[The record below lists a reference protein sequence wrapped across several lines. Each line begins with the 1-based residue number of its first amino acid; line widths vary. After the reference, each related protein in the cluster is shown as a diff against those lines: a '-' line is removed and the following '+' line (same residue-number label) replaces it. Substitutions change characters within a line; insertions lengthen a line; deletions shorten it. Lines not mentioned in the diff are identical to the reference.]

1 MNGDFIEA
9 LEQIEREKGIPMTSL
24 ISTVEA
30 AMASAYRRH
39 FGDAR
44 EIRLDVD
51 REKGEVRMFSRKP
64 LIPEEPGE
72 GALPIGGDEDG
83 IVSTLTL
90 AEQGVAEEDVGYEE
104 EELDAGEFGRIAAQT
119 AKQVVVQRIRE
130 AERELVFDEFS
141 HRVGELVTGEVQ
153 RKDQRNVFI
162 ALGRVEALLPGHE
175 QIPGEPYRFG
185 DRLKLHILDVRKT
198 TKHPQVIVS
207 RTHPGLV
214 TRLFELEVPEV
225 YDGVVVIRSVAREP
239 GARSKVAVESRDPSV
254 DPLGACVGHRGA
266 RVQAIVDELRGEKID
281 IVRFNEDI
289 RQYLES
295 GLSPAKVDQVLLNEA
310 DRAATV
316 IVPDNQLSLAIG
328 RRGQNVRLAARLTG
342 WRIDI
347 RSQTQWAEEPH
358 EEIEAAP
365 VIADISGEALAAE
378 LGVGF
383 EDLVEIAAEESVELG
398 EPEAIVPAEA
408 AKTLRD
414 MLTGGEGTL
423 QDLESGAITIE
434 AELPTEVTAAA
445 LAEELGVSA
454 EDLAEIAS
462 EESIELGEADGIV
475 PVESTKKLRELVSG
489 GEGTLEGI

>member
-1 MNGDFIEA
+1 MNGQFIEA
-9 LEQIEREKGIPMTSL
+9 LEQIEREKGIPMSSL
-24 ISTVEA
+24 VATVEA

-39 FGDAR
+39 HGEAR
-44 EIRLDVD
+44 EIRLEID
-51 REKGEVRMFSRKP
+51 RENGQVRMFSRRALLPEGMEEGEQRP
-64 LIPEEPGE
+64 LGS
-72 GALPIGGDEDG
+72 DEDG

-90 AEQGVAEEDVGYEE
+90 QEQVQAQDAIEYEE
-104 EELDAGEFGRIAAQT
+104 EELNAGEFGRIAAQT

-130 AERELVFDEFS
+130 AEREIVFDEFS

-225 YDGVVVIRSVAREP
+225 YDGIVVIRSVAREP
-239 GARSKVAVESRDPSV
+239 GARSKVAVESRDPTV

-281 IVRFNEDI
+281 IVRYNEDI
-289 RQYLES
+289 KAYLES
-295 GLSPAKVDQVLLNEA
+295 GLSPAKVAQVITDEQE
-310 DRAATV
+310 RAATV

-347 RSQTQWAEEPH
+347 RSESQWAEQPEVAVV
-358 EEIEAAP
+358 EEEAPAE
-365 VIADISGEALAAE
+365 VTADTLAAE
-378 LGVGF
+378 LGISI
-383 EDLVEIAAEESVELG
+383 EDLREIAAEEGIELPQD
-398 EPEAIVPAEA
+398 ESPVPADEA
-408 AKTLRD
+408 ALLRE
-414 MLTGGEGTL
+414 LLSGGEGTL
-423 QDLESGAITIE
+423 QDLASGA
-434 AELPTEVTAAA
+434 L
-445 LAEELGVSA
+445 SA
-454 EDLAEIAS
+454 QPD
-462 EESIELGEADGIV
+462 AD
-475 PVESTKKLRELVSG
+475 SQ
-489 GEGTLEGI
+489 

>member
-9 LEQIEREKGIPMTSL
+9 LEQIEREKGIPMASL
-24 ISTVEA
+24 IATVEA

-39 FGDAR
+39 YGDAC

-51 REKGEVRMFSRKP
+51 REKGEVKMFSRRP
-64 LIPEEPGE
+64 LVPE
-72 GALPIGGDEDG
+72 GAEAALRPAGSDEDG

-90 AEQGVAEEDVGYEE
+90 EEQESGLGPIEYEE
-104 EELDAGEFGRIAAQT
+104 KQIDAGEFGRIAAQT

-185 DRLKLHILDVRKT
+185 DRLKLYILDVRKT

-225 YDGVVVIRSVAREP
+225 YDGIVVLRSVAREP

-281 IVRFNEDI
+281 IVRYNDDI
-289 RQYLES
+289 RTYLES
-295 GLSPAKVDQVLLNEA
+295 ALSPAKVGQVLIDE
-310 DRAATV
+310 DERAATV
-316 IVPDNQLSLAIG
+316 IVPDHQLSLAIG

-347 RSQTQWAEEPH
+347 RSETQWAEEPRP
-358 EEIEAAP
+358 AAP
-365 VIADISGEALAAE
+365 VAAPVEVTVEALAAE
-378 LGVGF
+378 LGVAVV
-383 EDLVEIAAEESVELG
+383 DLQEIADEEGIELG
-398 EPEAIVPAEA
+398 DAATVVAAEHA
-408 AKTLRD
+408 ATLRA
-414 MLTGGEGTL
+414 LLAGGEGTL
-423 QDLESGAITIE
+423 DDLEAGAITIE
-434 AELPTEVTAAA
+434 AEAP
-445 LAEELGVSA
+445 SA
-454 EDLAEIAS
+454 E
-462 EESIELGEADGIV
+462 
-475 PVESTKKLRELVSG
+475 
-489 GEGTLEGI
+489 

>member
-1 MNGDFIEA
+1 MNGEFIEA
-9 LEQIEREKGIPMTSL
+9 LEQIEREKGIPMPSL
-24 ISTVEA
+24 IATVEA

-39 FGDAR
+39 YGDSC
-44 EIRLDVD
+44 EIRLAID
-51 REKGEVRMFSRKP
+51 RDKGEVKMYSRKP
-64 LIPEEPGE
+64 LVPEE
-72 GALPIGGDEDG
+72 GAPVLRPAGSDEDG

-90 AEQGVAEEDVGYEE
+90 QEQAADQDETQYEE
-104 EELDAGEFGRIAAQT
+104 REIDASEFGRIAAQT

-185 DRLKLHILDVRKT
+185 DRLKLYILDVRKT

-281 IVRFNEDI
+281 IVRYNDDI
-289 RQYLES
+289 RLYLES
-295 GLSPAKVDQVLLNEA
+295 ALSPAKVGQVLVSDGE
-310 DRAATV
+310 RAATV
-316 IVPDNQLSLAIG
+316 VVPDHQLSLAIG

-347 RSQTQWAEEPH
+347 RSETQWAEEPH
-358 EEIEAAP
+358 VPVVAA
-365 VIADISGEALAAE
+365 
-378 LGVGF
+378 
-383 EDLVEIAAEESVELG
+383 
-398 EPEAIVPAEA
+398 
-408 AKTLRD
+408 
-414 MLTGGEGTL
+414 
-423 QDLESGAITIE
+423 
-434 AELPTEVTAAA
+434 PTEVTVEA
-445 LAEELGVSA
+445 LAEELGVSVA
-454 EDLAEIAS
+454 DLQEIAA
-462 EESIELGEADGIV
+462 EEAIELADAAAIV
-475 PVESTKKLRELVSG
+475 PAEHAAALRQLLAG
-489 GEGTLEGI
+489 GEGTLDDLDAGAIKVEMDEAPAE

>member
-1 MNGDFIEA
+1 MNGEFIEA
-9 LEQIEREKGIPMTSL
+9 LEQIEREKGIPLSSL
-24 ISTVEA
+24 IATVEA

-39 FGDAR
+39 YGEAR
-44 EIRLDVD
+44 EIRIDVD
-51 REKGEVRMFSRKP
+51 RDKGQVKMYSRKA
-64 LIPEEPGE
+64 LVPEGE
-72 GALPIGGDEDG
+72 DPARRPIGADEDG

-90 AEQGVAEEDVGYEE
+90 EEQAASEGEVAYEE
-104 EELDAGEFGRIAAQT
+104 EEIDAGEFGRIAAQT

-185 DRLKLHILDVRKT
+185 DRLKLYILDVRKT

-225 YDGVVVIRSVAREP
+225 YDGIVVIRSVAREP
-239 GARSKVAVESRDPSV
+239 GARSKVAVESRDPAV

-281 IVRFNEDI
+281 IVRHNDDM
-289 RQYLES
+289 RLYLES
-295 GLSPAKVDQVLLNEA
+295 ALSPAKVGTVLINEGE
-310 DRAATV
+310 RAATV
-316 IVPDNQLSLAIG
+316 IVPDSQLSLAIG

-347 RSQTQWAEEPH
+347 RSESQWAEEPH
-358 EEIEAAP
+358 ELPGVVPAAD
-365 VIADISGEALAAE
+365 VTAEVLARQLA
-378 LGVGF
+378 VSID
-383 EDLVEIAAEESVELG
+383 DLLEIAREEGIEIAG
-398 EPEAIVPAEA
+398 AEAIVPAEQA
-408 AKTLRD
+408 GMLRD
-414 MLTGGEGTL
+414 LLSGGAGTL
-423 QDLESGAITIE
+423 QDLQSGALAVGLDE
-434 AELPTEVTAAA
+434 VPAE
-445 LAEELGVSA
+445 
-454 EDLAEIAS
+454 
-462 EESIELGEADGIV
+462 
-475 PVESTKKLRELVSG
+475 
-489 GEGTLEGI
+489 

>member
-1 MNGDFIEA
+1 MNGEFIEA
-9 LEQIEREKGIPMTSL
+9 LEQIEREKGIPMSAL
-24 ISTVEA
+24 VATVEA

-39 FGDAR
+39 FGEAR
-44 EIRLDVD
+44 EIRLEVD
-51 REKGEVRMFSRKP
+51 REKGSVKMYSRKP
-64 LIPEEPGE
+64 LVPEDGE
-72 GALPIGGDEDG
+72 GLRPMGADEDG

-90 AEQGVAEEDVGYEE
+90 AEQAAEEGQVTYEE
-104 EELDAGEFGRIAAQT
+104 EEIDAADFGRIAAQT

-185 DRLKLHILDVRKT
+185 DRLKLYILDVRKT

-225 YDGVVVIRSVAREP
+225 YDGIVVLRSVAREP
-239 GARSKVAVESRDPSV
+239 GARSKVAVESRDPAV
-254 DPLGACVGHRGA
+254 DALGACVGHRGA

-281 IVRFNEDI
+281 IVRYNDDM

-295 GLSPAKVDQVLLNEA
+295 ALSPAKVGTVLVNETE
-310 DRAATV
+310 RAATV

-347 RSQTQWAEEPH
+347 RSESQWAEEPH
-358 EEIEAAP
+358 VLPGVAP
-365 VIADISGEALAAE
+365 VAEVSAETLAQQV
-378 LGVGF
+378 GVSV
-383 EDLVEIAAEESVELG
+383 EDLIEIAREEGIEIAEPTV
-398 EPEAIVPAEA
+398 IVPAEQA
-408 AKTLRD
+408 AMLRD
-414 MLTGGEGTL
+414 LLSGGAGTL
-423 QDLESGAITIE
+423 QDLESGGLTVGMGE
-434 AELPTEVTAAA
+434 AAA
-445 LAEELGVSA
+445 E
-454 EDLAEIAS
+454 
-462 EESIELGEADGIV
+462 
-475 PVESTKKLRELVSG
+475 
-489 GEGTLEGI
+489 

>member
-1 MNGDFIEA
+1 MA
-9 LEQIEREKGIPMTSL
+9 SL
-24 ISTVEA
+24 VATVEA

-39 FGDAR
+39 YGDPC
-44 EIRLDVD
+44 EIRLAID
-51 REKGEVRMFSRKP
+51 RDKGEVKMYSRKP
-64 LIPEEPGE
+64 LVPEGE
-72 GALPIGGDEDG
+72 EGLLRPMGSDEDG

-90 AEQGVAEEDVGYEE
+90 QEQEGAEDTVQYEE
-104 EELDAGEFGRIAAQT
+104 HEIDAGEFGRIAAQT

-141 HRVGELVTGEVQ
+141 HRMGELVTGEVQ

-185 DRLKLHILDVRKT
+185 DRLKLYILDVRKT

-214 TRLFELEVPEV
+214 SRLFELEVPEV
-225 YDGVVVIRSVAREP
+225 YDGIVVIRSVAREP

-281 IVRFNEDI
+281 IVRYNDDI

-295 GLSPAKVDQVLLNEA
+295 ALSPAKVGQVLIDDGE
-310 DRAATV
+310 RAATV
-316 IVPDNQLSLAIG
+316 VVPDHQLSLAIG

-347 RSQTQWAEEPH
+347 RSETQWAEEPH
-358 EEIEAAP
+358 VAVPAAP
-365 VIADISGEALAAE
+365 VEVTVERLAAE
-378 LGVGF
+378 LGVSVA
-383 EDLVEIAAEESVELG
+383 DLQEIAGEEGVELG
-398 EPEAIVPAEA
+398 DGAAVVPAEEA
-408 AKTLRD
+408 A
-414 MLTGGEGTL
+414 M
-423 QDLESGAITIE
+423 
-434 AELPTEVTAAA
+434 
-445 LAEELGVSA
+445 
-454 EDLAEIAS
+454 
-462 EESIELGEADGIV
+462 
-475 PVESTKKLRELVSG
+475 LRELLSG
-489 GEGTLEGI
+489 GEGTLDDLEAGAITLEADTSSAE

>member
-1 MNGDFIEA
+1 
-9 LEQIEREKGIPMTSL
+9 
-24 ISTVEA
+24 
-30 AMASAYRRH
+30 MASAYRRH
-39 FGDAR
+39 FGDAC
-44 EIRLDVD
+44 EIRLEVD
-51 REKGEVRMFSRKP
+51 REVGSVRMFSRKP
-64 LIPEEPGE
+64 RISE
-72 GALPIGGDEDG
+72 GAELTPRAAGSDDDG

-90 AEQGVAEEDVGYEE
+90 EAQEAGLSPVEYDEQ
-104 EELDAGEFGRIAAQT
+104 ELDAAGFGRIAAQT

-185 DRLKLHILDVRKT
+185 DRLKLYILDVRKT

-214 TRLFELEVPEV
+214 SRLFELEVPEV
-225 YDGVVVIRSVAREP
+225 YDGIVVLRSVAREP

-281 IVRFNEDI
+281 IVRYNDDI

-295 GLSPAKVDQVLLNEA
+295 ALSPAKVGEVLIDEEE
-310 DRAATV
+310 RAATI
-316 IVPDNQLSLAIG
+316 IVPDHQLSLAIG

-347 RSQTQWAEEPH
+347 RSETQWAEEPR
-358 EEIEAAP
+358 P
-365 VIADISGEALAAE
+365 VIPVPAAARVEITAEALAAE
-378 LGVGF
+378 LGVALA
-383 EDLVEIAAEESVELG
+383 DLVEIAGEEGIELG
-398 EPEAIVPAEA
+398 ETDAVVAVEHA
-408 AKTLRD
+408 AMLRE
-414 MLTGGEGTL
+414 LLAGGEGTL
-423 QDLESGAITIE
+423 DDLDSGAIPVE
-434 AELPTEVTAAA
+434 AEAPAA
-445 LAEELGVSA
+445 E
-454 EDLAEIAS
+454 
-462 EESIELGEADGIV
+462 
-475 PVESTKKLRELVSG
+475 
-489 GEGTLEGI
+489 

>member
-1 MNGDFIEA
+1 MNGQFIEA
-9 LEQIEREKGIPMTSL
+9 LEQIEREKGIPTSSL
-24 ISTVEA
+24 VATVEA

-39 FGDAR
+39 FGEAR
-44 EIRLDVD
+44 EIRLEID
-51 REKGEVRMFSRKP
+51 RENGRVRMFSRRA
-64 LIPEEPGE
+64 LLPEGMEE
-72 GALPIGGDEDG
+72 GLQRPIGSDEDG

-90 AEQGVAEEDVGYEE
+90 QEQAEAQDEIEYEE

-130 AERELVFDEFS
+130 AEREIVFDEFS

-185 DRLKLHILDVRKT
+185 DRLKLYILDVRKT

-225 YDGVVVIRSVAREP
+225 YDGTVVIRSVAREP
-239 GARSKVAVESRDPSV
+239 GARSKVAVESRDPTV

-281 IVRFNEDI
+281 IVRYNEDMKN
-289 RQYLES
+289 YLES
-295 GLSPAKVDQVLLNEA
+295 ALSPAKVGQVIA
-310 DRAATV
+310 DEGERAATV

-347 RSQTQWAEEPH
+347 RSESQWAEEPQVAAAA
-358 EEIEAAP
+358 EEEEVP
-365 VIADISGEALAAE
+365 VEVTVDVLAAE
-378 LGVGF
+378 TGVSV
-383 EDLVEIAAEESVELG
+383 EDLREIAREEGIEL
-398 EPEAIVPAEA
+398 PEDESPVPAEEA
-408 AKTLRD
+408 AVLRE
-414 MLTGGEGTL
+414 LLSGGEGTL
-423 QDLESGAITIE
+423 QDLASGGLT
-434 AELPTEVTAAA
+434 L
-445 LAEELGVSA
+445 
-454 EDLAEIAS
+454 
-462 EESIELGEADGIV
+462 ELGEEA
-475 PVESTKKLRELVSG
+475 EQTG
-489 GEGTLEGI
+489 GG